1 MREEIERERERQRE
15 RERER
20 GVRSERENAR
30 GNAREREGSEER
42 ERDGSGAHY
51 ARTDDSRLLQFFQ
64 SAPLSLRHVRLW
76 PASEGFFLIKKLS
89 LQRKGGGVGRGL
101 LAKL

>member
-1 MREEIERERERQRE
+1 MREEIERERQRE

-20 GVRSERENAR
+20 G
-30 GNAREREGSEER
+30 GGSEER
-42 ERDGSGAHY
+42 ERVRDGSGAHC

-76 PASEGFFLIKKLS
+76 LASDGFFLYKNYRS
-89 LQRKGGGVGRGL
+89 RERVGGREESIGKIVNL
-101 LAKL
+101 VMSIY